1 METNTDLLKK
11 ILQVSISKLML
22 MRKLE
27 KYEESSKRS
36 QTEQESVKQIITYV
50 LSGQEEDTEIG
61 GIPWSTLKEKRKDD
75 DFDHMA
81 FW

>member
-1 METNTDLLKK
+1 
-11 ILQVSISKLML
+11 

-81 FW
+81 FWQTLTKEDQGTLMELLKEE